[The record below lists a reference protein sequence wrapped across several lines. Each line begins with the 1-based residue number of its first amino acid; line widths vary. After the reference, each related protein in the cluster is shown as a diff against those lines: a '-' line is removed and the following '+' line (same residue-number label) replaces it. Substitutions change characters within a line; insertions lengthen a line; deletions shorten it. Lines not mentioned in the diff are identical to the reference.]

1 MDHVIISDLHI
12 GADTRLDIFRAQAQL
27 SNFLRSLG
35 GGPVNLIV
43 NGDFL
48 DFLAVEPFGV
58 FTREAAQRKVERII
72 AAPPNRVLWEGFR
85 AFLAADTRNRV
96 EVLLGNHD
104 LEMVFREV
112 HEALRGVMAAAGEGE
127 RVRFLTDHVTHL
139 DFEVGGVPVHL
150 EHGFQYDPFN
160 WYNHNRLLGATVH
173 GGSGEALELPFGSQL
188 VYDVLNRL
196 TPDHPFVPLIKPEPA
211 VLLLMLALAPREVTS
226 RLGMLPG
233 ALMDNV
239 KIHLQMWKT
248 GQQFPVGDNVDRE
261 GGSDAIAP
269 QVEQMLRGDDLD
281 EETADGVL
289 EFLETGGAGASSFGV
304 VGDLRTKGQLY
315 LLRRGLESLQDNR
328 ASFFDA
334 NQQDSFQKS
343 LEGILDRN
351 AKVAIL
357 GHSHAMKFL
366 TLKSARDAR
375 RQLLYLNTGTWA
387 DLLDF
392 DLARLATDDALLAW
406 LEQVDRGDFEPTQ
419 VFTCG
424 RLSPFP
430 GGVRVSVERWQ
441 DDRLTVVGRQEVA
454 P

>member
-1 MDHVIISDLHI
+1 MDHVIISDLHV
-12 GADTRLDIFRAQAQL
+12 GADTRLDIFHAQAQL
-27 SNFLRSLG
+27 SNFLRSL

-58 FTREAAQRKVERII
+58 FSREAAQRKVERII
-72 AAPPNRVLWEGFR
+72 AAPPNRALWEGFR

-104 LEMVFREV
+104 LELIFGEV
-112 HEALRGVMAAAGEGE
+112 HEALRGVMARAGERE

-139 DFEVGGVPVHL
+139 NLEVGGVPVHL

-160 WYNHNRLLGATVH
+160 WYNHSGLLGATVH
-173 GGSGEALELPFGSQL
+173 GGGGETFALPFGSQL

-211 VLLLMLALAPREVTS
+211 VLMLMLALAPREVTS

-233 ALMDNV
+233 ALMDNL
-239 KIHLQMWKT
+239 KIQLQIWKT
-248 GQQFPVGDNVDRE
+248 GQQFPVGDNVERE
-261 GGSDAIAP
+261 GGTGAVGQQA
-269 QVEQMLRGDDLD
+269 EQMLYSDSLD

-289 EFLETGGAGASSFGV
+289 EFLETGGEEASSFGTF
-304 VGDLRTKGQLY
+304 GDLRTKGRLY
-315 LLRRGLESLQDNR
+315 LLRRGLEALQEDR

-334 NQQDSFQKS
+334 NERDSFQKS
-343 LEGILDRN
+343 LEGMLDQR
-351 AKVAIL
+351 AKVAVL
-357 GHSHAMKFL
+357 GHSHALKFL
-366 TLKSARDAR
+366 TLESARDAAR
-375 RQLLYLNTGTWA
+375 RLLYVNTGTWA

-392 DLARLATDDALLAW
+392 DLKQLSTDDELLAW

-419 VFTCG
+419 VFTCA
-424 RLSPFP
+424 RLSPFD

-441 DDRLTVVGRQEVA
+441 DDKLTTVGSREVA
-454 P
+454 R